1 MITSTQNEKIK
12 NIRKLRGRKERDQSG
27 LFFAEGIRIV
37 TEAVQLG
44 TNLEAIIFS
53 PELLTSTLGRQI
65 IDNADDRCITVL
77 EVDKKVFK
85 SISSKESP
93 QGIAAVIHQQWHHL
107 DTIYS
112 NDPELWVAIDSVQD
126 PGNLGTV
133 IRTNEAVGGRGLI
146 LLDRS
151 TDPYSPTS
159 IRASMGAIFSQ
170 ALVRTTGEAFRE
182 WKQRENIAVFGT
194 SGYSDQ
200 IFNEIY
206 YPDKVVLLMGSERE
220 GLHPQFIELCDE
232 IVKIPMVGRSD
243 SLNLAVATGVV
254 LYEVYSQR
262 AKRLK

>member
-27 LFFAEGIRIV
+27 LFYAEGIRIV

-44 TNLEAIIFS
+44 INFETIIFS

-93 QGIAAVIHQQWHHL
+93 QGIAAVIHQQWQHL
-107 DTIYS
+107 DTINS
-112 NDPELWVAIDSVQD
+112 KDSDLWVAIDSVQD

-146 LLDRS
+146 LLDHS

-170 ALVRTTGEAFRE
+170 ELVRTTGEAFRE

-220 GLHPQFIELCDE
+220 GLHPQFFELCDE

-254 LYEVYSQR
+254 LYEIYSQR

>member
-93 QGIAAVIHQQWHHL
+93 QGIAAVIHQQWQHL
-107 DTIYS
+107 DTINS
-112 NDPELWVAIDSVQD
+112 KDSDLWVAIDSVQD

-146 LLDRS
+146 LLDHS